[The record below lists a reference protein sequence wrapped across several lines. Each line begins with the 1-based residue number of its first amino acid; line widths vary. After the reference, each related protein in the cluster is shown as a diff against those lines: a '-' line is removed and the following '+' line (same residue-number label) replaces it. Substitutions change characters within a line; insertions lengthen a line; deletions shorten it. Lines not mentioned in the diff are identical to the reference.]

1 MLIVVWGLLIGG
13 WGVVVCC
20 GSCCGCWKMDG
31 LALLLIVS
39 FIVILFV
46 LIVIAIYGGYVDRF
60 NSCLD
65 EMTGND
71 EILSPQIKEALKP
84 LEFKVSHEGPNS
96 YSYHYIIPASG
107 VRRTILVSAS
117 YDVQILLN
125 GENLIDVLHETR
137 NKRTFAGYLL
147 PSEATVA
154 LEVITV
160 KEERPII
167 HFA

>member
-1 MLIVVWGLLIGG
+1 
-13 WGVVVCC
+13 
-20 GSCCGCWKMDG
+20 MDG

-39 FIVILFV
+39 FIIILFV
-46 LIVIAIYGGYVDRF
+46 LIVIAIYGGYIDRF

-84 LEFKVSHEGPNS
+84 LEFKILHEDPKS
-96 YSYHYIIPASG
+96 YSYHYIIPASE
-107 VRRTILVSAS
+107 VRRTILVSAPH
-117 YDVQILLN
+117 DAQILLN
-125 GENLIDVLHETR
+125 GENLSDVLHETR

-147 PSEATVA
+147 PSETGIP
-154 LEVITV
+154 LEVITG